1 VCLCEVVDNHGNGGT
16 LERCHRCSWPN
27 PNRRNTCSFPT
38 GTTWA
43 RTRLT
48 KAGVAR
54 YSGVVADSRGS
65 AGELLQR
72 SEGGGSARYEPG
84 LLGTLASLLTREGR
98 LVSYF
103 NVLKEGGQRD
113 TPAVVLKGEEG
124 FVEVLAAPTEQQ
136 DGWLLGDGRLKS
148 TRDILEL
155 DTMRALAGY
164 S

>member
-1 VCLCEVVDNHGNGGT
+1 MPPLFVAQPKQEEHMFVSYGHDLG
-16 LERCHRCSWPN
+16 PN
-27 PNRRNTCSFPT
+27 QVN
-38 GTTWA
+38 
-43 RTRLT
+43 
-48 KAGVAR
+48 K
-54 YSGVVADSRGS
+54 
-65 AGELLQR
+65 
-72 SEGGGSARYEPG
+72 EPG